1 MMEQTIA
8 PSANVYTRSAYFVHH
23 CLCLPPLKFI
33 HAAGFAIPEVP
44 VPQDLKAIMEMIGE
58 AAPAAPV
65 QT

>member
-1 MMEQTIA
+1 MENKA
-8 PSANVYTRSAYFVHH
+8 S
-23 CLCLPPLKFI
+23 KMD
-33 HAAGFAIPEVP
+33 AAGFAIPEVP